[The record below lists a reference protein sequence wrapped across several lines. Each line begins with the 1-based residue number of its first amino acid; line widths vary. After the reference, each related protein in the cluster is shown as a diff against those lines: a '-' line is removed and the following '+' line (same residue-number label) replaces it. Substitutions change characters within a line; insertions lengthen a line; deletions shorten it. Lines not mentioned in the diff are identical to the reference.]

1 MDPQTDTTAPH
12 TIRVEVEGG
21 DAACAAPDGVR
32 FERLPTHPAALRRL
46 TGYRAIEAAER
57 WAGITLA
64 NYNTP
69 EDDAE
74 DDISVERARE
84 LAAADPGLV
93 YAVADLLFAE
103 SELETWAVCGPL
115 RVLITTDIGGLP
127 IGYRTGAIGGVGRNA
142 GEFMFTD
149 GETWHDRTGSLFGRP
164 GPAVAHG
171 WPNDDAAREEAWQHA
186 LARRTLPGDGVP
198 LGCEVIAPATLG
210 ANLDELAGRV
220 ADALAARLA
229 EMLEEAG

>member
-1 MDPQTDTTAPH
+1 MDPHRTDTTIPH
-12 TIRVEVEGG
+12 SIRVEVDGG
-21 DAACAAPDGVR
+21 DTACEAPDGVR

-93 YAVADLLFAE
+93 YAVADLLFCQ
-103 SELETWAVCGPL
+103 SELALWVVCGPL
-115 RVLITTDIGGLP
+115 RVDL
-127 IGYRTGAIGGVGRNA
+127 VS
-142 GEFMFTD
+142 GEHEDPVFAEL
-149 GETWHDRTGSLFGRP
+149 GEGIP
-164 GPAVAHG
+164 P
-171 WPNDDAAREEAWQHA
+171 
-186 LARRTLPGDGVP
+186 
-198 LGCEVIAPATLG
+198 GCEVVAPAALG
-210 ANLDELAGRV
+210 ASLDRLADRAADALAARL

-229 EMLEEAG
+229 ELLEEAG